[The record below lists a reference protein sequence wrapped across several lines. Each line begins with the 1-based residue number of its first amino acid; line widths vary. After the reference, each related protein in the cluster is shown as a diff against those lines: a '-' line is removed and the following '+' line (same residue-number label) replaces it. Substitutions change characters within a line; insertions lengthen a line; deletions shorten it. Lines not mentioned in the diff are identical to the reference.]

1 MSVNPSETPVRSRLE
16 PAGAVQFGPF
26 TLDLHTLELRRDG
39 TPVAIA
45 PQPARL
51 LAALAARPGELVTRE
66 ELRRAVWGDGTFV
79 DFERGLNFC
88 VLQARTAL
96 GDNAR
101 NPLYIETLPK
111 RGYRFLGVRPPV
123 AESPARPR
131 WRLAVTA
138 LLAIA
143 IVFGSRT
150 PRSQALTSTVP
161 AAHDAYL
168 RGRVLWHQRATPAV
182 QRAVGELRTAI
193 RLDPRFVLAHLALAE
208 ALHSLAMRERLAAR
222 DAAAEIRRASDV
234 ALQLAPDH
242 PGAHATAAMS
252 RFWYEWD
259 WEAAEESYR
268 DAIRLDPRE
277 PGVLHDHGWL
287 LITRGQFDQGIAQ
300 IRRAQELDPASPR
313 ANAHVA
319 WAYIYTRR
327 FDDAIAEARRA
338 LELDPEFEEAYRCLE
353 HAYLLSGDRAKAAEI
368 RARRGVT
375 PGAGDRRDPYANAVD
390 RLRLGDE
397 DGAMRW
403 LTIAKN
409 ERQTAFALAGVDPKL
424 EPLHGDARFV
434 RLVESAGLRVL
445 RPPIR

>member
-1 MSVNPSETPVRSRLE
+1 MSANPRETPVRSRLE
-16 PAGAVQFGPF
+16 PVRFGPF
-26 TLDLHTLELRRDG
+26 TLDPHTLELRRDG

-51 LAALAARPGELVTRE
+51 LASLAARPGELVTRD
-66 ELRRAVWGDGTFV
+66 ELCRAVWGDGTFV

-96 GDNAR
+96 GDDAR

-111 RGYRFLGVRPPV
+111 RGYRFIGMPSV
-123 AESPARPR
+123 EEKPARPR
-131 WRLAVTA
+131 WRLA
-138 LLAIA
+138 AIVLVA
-143 IVFGSRT
+143 VAVVFGSRT
-150 PRSQALTSTVP
+150 PRLQALTSTVP
-161 AAHDAYL
+161 AAHEAYL
-168 RGRVLWHQRATPAV
+168 RGRVLWHQRATPSV
-182 QRAVGELRTAI
+182 QRAVAELRTAV
-193 RLDPRFVLAHLALAE
+193 RLDPGFVLAHLALAD
-208 ALHSLAMRERLAAR
+208 ALHSLAMRERLDAR
-222 DAAAEIRRASDV
+222 DAAAEIRRASDI
-234 ALQLAPDH
+234 ALRLAPDH
-242 PGAHATAAMS
+242 PAAHATAAMS
-252 RFWYEWD
+252 RFWYEWE
-259 WEAAEESYR
+259 WEAAEASYR
-268 DAIRLDPRE
+268 RAIRLNPRE

-287 LITRGQFDQGIAQ
+287 LITRGRFDEGIAQ

-353 HAYLLSGDRAKAAEI
+353 HAYLLKGDHAKAAEM

-375 PGAGDRRDPYANAVD
+375 ARPDAPRDPYENAVG
-390 RLRLGDE
+390 RLRLGDAE
-397 DGAMRW
+397 GAMRW
-403 LTIAKN
+403 LTVAKN
-409 ERQTAFALAGVDPKL
+409 ERQTSFALAGVDPKL